1 MRYALCIFPP
11 FPYVFYDSEPEPD
24 ALLKICIMTVCTKRI
39 MTVLRSYCARVVP
52 VLPFHSPAV
61 WVSEIEEEEKRGKK
75 GKSLRPAIG
84 SQIFSTLSTGSS
96 RT

>member
-1 MRYALCIFPP
+1 MCYAFFPP
-11 FPYVFYDSEPEPD
+11 FPYVFYDSEPEPN

-39 MTVLRSYCARVVP
+39 MTVLRSYSTRVVP
-52 VLPFHSPAV
+52 VLPFHSAAV
-61 WVSEIEEEEKRGKK
+61 WVSEIEKEEEEKRGKK

-84 SQIFSTLSTGSS
+84 SQIFSTLSTGFS